1 MLCLLCNNCL
11 MTQNQNWHQGYDIL
25 AIKTE
30 KIMYSKGTPICTL
43 QNPFIKNSVKPQI
56 VWKNQTFSELL

>member
-1 MLCLLCNNCL
+1 